1 MLKKSM
7 VIIGGLFVAFA
18 LQGCAGAIP
27 ASQYQGK
34 ERPVE
39 EVEEMISDYLESENP
54 DLEFDVTIT
63 ESVE

>member
-7 VIIGGLFVAFA
+7 VIIGGLLLSFA
-18 LQGCAGAIP
+18 LQGCAGTIQ
-27 ASQYQGK
+27 SINYQGK

-54 DLEFDVTIT
+54 DLEFDIQIT